1 MENVNFISD
10 GESGNE
16 PFWGF
21 QIISLKISISSQS
34 LLVGDKGFF
43 ECDMSPPALTGL
55 HVISRGRTGK
65 CSKKNG
71 SSGKSPEMVS
81 WEVKLKEMDYLVK
94 RA

>member
-1 MENVNFISD
+1 MENVNFISG
-10 GESGNE
+10 GESENE

-55 HVISRGRTGK
+55 HVFQEGELESVQRR
-65 CSKKNG
+65 
-71 SSGKSPEMVS
+71 MVQ
-81 WEVKLKEMDYLVK
+81 LVK
-94 RA
+94 VLKWCCGKESLKKWTI